1 MGQNEAM
8 IVSQHHLSMIIYA
21 GKRICC
27 KEVKQKEKTNKAT
40 TPPTATNLAKEIN
53 LSSEKENCLSSVK
66 SVQTMGESC

>member
-27 KEVKQKEKTNKAT
+27 KEVKQKEKTSSQHIT
-40 TPPTATNLAKEIN
+40 LYLQHTAIKDP
-53 LSSEKENCLSSVK
+53 
-66 SVQTMGESC
+66 QF